1 MELRYIS
8 TKKQVADSLTK
19 LLYYN
24 LFQAFRKTIG
34 VE

>member
-8 TKKQVADSLTK
+8 TKEQVTDGLTK
-19 LLYYN
+19 LLYYD

>member
-8 TKKQVADSLTK
+8 IKKQITDGLTK

-24 LFQAFRKTIG
+24 LFQAFRKIIG
-34 VE
+34 IE